1 MSFERSGARRDRE
14 GACVNGAARGAAQ
27 TGTAKQS
34 KARPIPV
41 TVVGG
46 DFGAGKTTVLGA
58 LVAADPGNV
67 TVLFYDTLGGAEV
80 DATLLGARCRLADVG
95 ARCLCCT
102 SHNELLDALA
112 RLRASA
118 APPQHV
124 YIEVN
129 GDCDPWMLL
138 GSGTASGF
146 DMRRSIV
153 VADAQAVRRRARGG
167 RAGLVVVRQ
176 IQGADLIVLNKV
188 DLARDDARDLLRH
201 WVRGLNPS
209 ARIVESWTD
218 HPITPA
224 ALAEAC
230 RALRIV
236 RRPYD
241 AVLRGGSSS
250 ATAGAPVHQSWR
262 LTSTEAFDGSALRA
276 WLESLS
282 GAGSLVRAKGV
293 VHLREEADRRFVLQG
308 VGAQWRLDPDTH
320 WEADV
325 AATNIVLVGG
335 VSGTPM
341 PLASAAAPRTRS
353 MDLRLA

>member
-1 MSFERSGARRDRE
+1 MSFERSGPRRDRE
-14 GACVNGAARGAAQ
+14 RACANVAPQVAAHA
-27 TGTAKQS
+27 GTAKQPR
-34 KARPIPV
+34 KRPIPL

-67 TVLFYDTLGGAEV
+67 AVVFYDTLGGAEV
-80 DATLLGARCRLADVG
+80 DATLLGARSHLSDSG
-95 ARCLCCT
+95 APCVCCT
-102 SHNELLDALA
+102 SHQELLEALA

-118 APPQHV
+118 ATPQHV

-129 GDCDPWMLL
+129 GDCDPWMVF
-138 GSGTASGF
+138 GGGMASGF
-146 DMRRSIV
+146 DLRRSIV
-153 VADAQAVRRRARGG
+153 VADAQAVRRRARSG

-176 IQGADLIVLNKV
+176 LQGADLIVLNKV

-224 ALAEAC
+224 ALADAC

-241 AVLRGGSSS
+241 AVLRGASTS
-250 ATAGAPVHQSWR
+250 ATGGAPVHQSWR
-262 LTSTEAFDGSALRA
+262 LTASEAFDGSALRA

-282 GAGSLVRAKGV
+282 GAGNLVRAKGV
-293 VHLREEADRRFVLQG
+293 VHLREEADRRFVLQC

-325 AATNIVLVGG
+325 AETKIVLVGG
-335 VSGTPM
+335 VAGPAI
-341 PLASAAAPRTRS
+341 PLATAAAPRARS

>member
-1 MSFERSGARRDRE
+1 MSFERSGTRRDRE
-14 GACVNGAARGAAQ
+14 KACANGAAKGAAH
-27 TGTAKQS
+27 TGDAKPTR
-34 KARPIPV
+34 KRPIPL

-46 DFGAGKTTVLGA
+46 DFGAGKTTVLEA
-58 LVAADPGNV
+58 LIAAEPGSVA
-67 TVLFYDTLGGAEV
+67 VLFYDTLGGAEV
-80 DATLLGARCRLADVG
+80 DATLLGARCRLSDVN
-95 ARCLCCT
+95 APRVCCT
-102 SHNELLDALA
+102 SHHELLDALA

-118 APPQHV
+118 SPPAHV

-129 GDCDPWMLL
+129 GDSDPWMVFA
-138 GSGTASGF
+138 GAAGF
-146 DMRRSIV
+146 DIRRSIV

-176 IQGADLIVLNKV
+176 LQGADLIVLNKV

-224 ALAEAC
+224 ALADAC

-241 AVLRGGSSS
+241 AVLRGASST
-250 ATAGAPVHQSWR
+250 ATAGAPAHQSWR
-262 LTSTEAFDGSALRA
+262 LTSSEAFDGSALRA
-276 WLESLS
+276 WLQSLS
-282 GAGSLVRAKGV
+282 GAGNLVRAKGV
-293 VHLREEADRRFVLQG
+293 VHLREEADRRFVLQC

-325 AATNIVLVGG
+325 AETQIVLVGG
-335 VSGTPM
+335 VAGAAM
-341 PLASAAAPRTRS
+341 PLAGAAAPRTRS

>member
-1 MSFERSGARRDRE
+1 MSFERSGTRRDRE
-14 GACVNGAARGAAQ
+14 GACANGAAKGAAHS
-27 TGTAKQS
+27 GTAKPS
-34 KARPIPV
+34 RKRPIPL

-46 DFGAGKTTVLGA
+46 DFGAGKTTVLGT
-58 LVAADPGNV
+58 LVAADPGDV
-67 TVLFYDTLGGAEV
+67 AVLFYDTLGGAEV
-80 DATLLGARCRLADVG
+80 DATLLGARCRLSDV
-95 ARCLCCT
+95 AAPCTCCT

-112 RLRASA
+112 RLRTSA

-129 GDCDPWMLL
+129 GDCDPWMVFAR
-138 GSGTASGF
+138 GMASGF

-153 VADAQAVRRRARGG
+153 VADAQAVRRRARIG
-167 RAGLVVVRQ
+167 RAGLLVVRQ
-176 IQGADLIVLNKV
+176 LQGADLIVLNKV

-218 HPITPA
+218 HPIAPA
-224 ALAEAC
+224 ALADAC
-230 RALRIV
+230 RGLRIV

-250 ATAGAPVHQSWR
+250 ATAGVPVHQSWR
-262 LTSTEAFDGSALRA
+262 LTSSEAFDGSALRA
-276 WLESLS
+276 WLETLS
-282 GAGSLVRAKGV
+282 GAGNLVRAKGV
-293 VHLREEADRRFVLQG
+293 VHLREEADRRFVLQY

-325 AATNIVLVGG
+325 AETKIVLVGG
-335 VSGTPM
+335 VGGAAI
-341 PLASAAAPRTRS
+341 PLASAATPRAPS

>member
-1 MSFERSGARRDRE
+1 MSFERSGTRRDGE
-14 GACVNGAARGAAQ
+14 GACANGAAQSAAP
-27 TGTAKQS
+27 TRTPKQLR
-34 KARPIPV
+34 KRPIPL

-67 TVLFYDTLGGAEV
+67 AVMFYDTLGGAEV
-80 DATLLGARCRLADVG
+80 DATLLDARCCLSNVG
-95 ARCLCCT
+95 AQCLCCT
-102 SHNELLDALA
+102 SHHELLDALA
-112 RLRASA
+112 RLRTATL
-118 APPQHV
+118 PPQHV

-129 GDCDPWMLL
+129 GDCDPWMVFA
-138 GSGTASGF
+138 GGMASGF
-146 DMRRSIV
+146 DIRRSIV
-153 VADAQAVRRRARGG
+153 VADAQAVRRRARSG

-176 IQGADLIVLNKV
+176 LQGADLIVLNKV

-218 HPITPA
+218 HPITSD
-224 ALAEAC
+224 ALADAC

-241 AVLRGGSSS
+241 AVLRGASNS
-250 ATAGAPVHQSWR
+250 ATAGAPAHQSWR
-262 LTSTEAFDGSALRA
+262 LTSSEAFDGSALRA

-282 GAGSLVRAKGV
+282 GAGNLVRAKGV
-293 VHLREEADRRFVLQG
+293 VHLREEADRRFVLQC
-308 VGAQWRLDPDTH
+308 VGAQWRLDPDIH
-320 WEADV
+320 WETDV
-325 AATNIVLVGG
+325 AETKIVLVGG
-335 VSGTPM
+335 VGSTAI
-341 PLASAAAPRTRS
+341 PLASAAAPRARD

>member
-1 MSFERSGARRDRE
+1 MSFERSGTRRDRE
-14 GACVNGAARGAAQ
+14 GACTNGAAQAAH
-27 TGTAKQS
+27 TGTVKPS
-34 KARPIPV
+34 RKRPIPM

-46 DFGAGKTTVLGA
+46 DFGAGKTTVLAA

-67 TVLFYDTLGGAEV
+67 AVLFYDTLGGAEV
-80 DATLLGARCRLADVG
+80 DATLIGARCRLSDVG
-95 ARCLCCT
+95 ATCVCCT
-102 SHNELLDALA
+102 SHHELLDALA
-112 RLRASA
+112 NLRTSA

-124 YIEVN
+124 YVEVN
-129 GDCDPWMLL
+129 GDCDPWIVFAGGM
-138 GSGTASGF
+138 TSGF
-146 DMRRSIV
+146 DIRRSIV

-176 IQGADLIVLNKV
+176 LQGADLIVLNKV

-218 HPITPA
+218 HPITSGA
-224 ALAEAC
+224 IADAC

-241 AVLRGGSSS
+241 AVLRGTSNS

-262 LTSTEAFDGSALRA
+262 LTSSEAFDGSALRA

-282 GAGSLVRAKGV
+282 GAGNLVRAKGV
-293 VHLREEADRRFVLQG
+293 VHLREQADRRFVLQC
-308 VGAQWRLDPDTH
+308 VGAQWRLDPDTQ

-325 AATNIVLVGG
+325 AETTIVLVGG
-335 VSGTPM
+335 VSGAAI
-341 PLASAAAPRTRS
+341 PLASAAAPRARS
-353 MDLRLA
+353 LDLRLA